1 MDRDR
6 DDDRD
11 DDRRLIPRGRGRGSS
26 ALGRDGPSADRFD
39 PAEWDTPI
47 DPQPPSP
54 AARARSEAD
63 AAQAFG
69 MFSGIDT
76 GIQRILANFGLFR
89 DFLADARASVA
100 EAAAFAAK
108 QAEAAEARDKIIT
121 ARLLDPDML
130 ARHAE
135 AGARQG
141 AREALDGSTREWT
154 RQLATDAA
162 ARDLISK
169 QMVADQEDR
178 RHHEMRRRRQDGWR
192 NGAVLAI
199 ALLIPA
205 AYGVGSY
212 QGRGTGNAEGYARA
226 QDEKAAASWANTAN
240 GKLARQIDQASE
252 QTIPA
257 IANCPK
263 DAGWRREKRDGVY
276 WCFGANH
283 DAQPYNGWAMP

>member
-6 DDDRD
+6 DDDE
-11 DDRRLIPRGRGRGSS
+11 RRLIPRGRGRGSS
-26 ALGRDGPSADRFD
+26 GPGRDDRAGDTFD
-39 PAEWDTPI
+39 PAEWDQPI
-47 DPQPPSP
+47 DPPPPSP

-76 GIQRILANFGLFR
+76 GIQRLLANFGLLR
-89 DFLADARASVA
+89 DLVSDVRASVA
-100 EAAAFAAK
+100 DAAAQDAER
-108 QAEAAEARDKIIT
+108 AEANKIRDDAIA
-121 ARLLDPDML
+121 ARLIDPDEL

-135 AGARQG
+135 GGARQG
-141 AREALDGSTREWT
+141 AQEALDSSAREWR
-154 RQLATDAA
+154 RQLAADAE
-162 ARDLISK
+162 ARDLLTK
-169 QMVADQEDR
+169 QFAADQADR
-178 RHHEMRRRRQDGWR
+178 RAHEARRRRQDGWR
-192 NGAVLAI
+192 NGAILAV
-199 ALLIPA
+199 ALLIPVG
-205 AYGVGSY
+205 YGVGVY
-212 QGRGTGNAEGYARA
+212 QGNSTGETSGYARA

-257 IANCPK
+257 IAHCPK
-263 DAGWRREKRDGVY
+263 DAGWRREKRDGIY